1 MVAPKTIGGKRKRSQ
16 KDLRP
21 ETDVPADRDVE
32 HDGRSDEPDDEE
44 ADTKRQGCAGYLFI
58 YFLGKAL
65 LTLQDDSAASL
76 ELPHAG

>member
-21 ETDVPADRDVE
+21 ETEVPADTDVE

-44 ADTKRQGCAGYLFI
+44 ADTNDRVVQVIYLFI
-58 YFLGKAL
+58 FRKGPIN
-65 LTLQDDSAASL
+65 
-76 ELPHAG
+76 E